1 MAFNPDDTFSKFL
14 EFCKPYLELQ
24 KSTELIKLLQKRFSD
39 CKEEYKKSLDFADLT
54 EITCAKIESDSKNIF
69 IHLRDYL
76 ADLKSNNDKKRK
88 REANLHDEYD
98 APSPKSSKGET
109 SDVDSDG
116 SWNKFIRKTA
126 TACEKD
132 RTEYSEVNKTK
143 EVISNVEEQMCITID
158 DSDEDTESG
167 AMNLTVTKLQNSTS
181 KQPDKSHVKDIDK
194 KVQNH
199 TKNISHTNKLKLVQS
214 TTKTQTVSST
224 TNICNSGLIQKFHKA
239 IDSTYYPA
247 KSKKQYKLVSNTQ
260 LTESDKCVN
269 KHPSTKPLNDIETI
283 VLDDDDDEDEDKN
296 EDRNEIQNM
305 IRIDKNL
312 TSVNQEKNINN
323 KESSHSNTNV
333 KEMCETIDIV
343 NSTQDTVNTE
353 PSTIQIIEKETK
365 GKQLTDKETND
376 NVDEVKGSEQKTEA
390 CTQQKI
396 QSSPKVETS
405 EKAKSEC
412 RKAELTS
419 DKEGSQ
425 ISKDCKVVVPNY
437 VDKAQKETSVKVI
450 ESNIQKA
457 SETEKS
463 DVHDDKP
470 ISSLI
475 ERNENSE
482 NENQE
487 TKKEESHT
495 GTSEKPNDQHVARV
509 ICNGEHAAK
518 EITSD
523 QHAAKEIGN
532 EENVEAENGSVANVD
547 KQDEQ
552 KAEKAKTGSK
562 KQIARLEKLLEDL
575 RNKIEG
581 LKEREVT
588 LDEMD
593 DECSSYILEDKYQQK
608 FVKVWKK
615 LCELKNKSAATGRPI
630 ERRFKY
636 SGTRYPEINRK
647 LEKFVNKRKEFPD
660 YHDVKA
666 VITKVNQDKKI
677 GLGSTAIERLARE
690 AFLDVGESLQKRR
703 RQDLAYTSAGH
714 IKVVDRLPEDPASH
728 DPELKKKLNENRKH
742 YKEKMEQVMS
752 KYADIATA
760 TEPIEEEN
768 QSEEEDE
775 EEETSQ
781 NIDSLKT
788 EEVQY

>member
-1 MAFNPDDTFSKFL
+1 MAFNPDDTFSEFL

-39 CKEEYKKSLDFADLT
+39 CQEEFKKSSDFADLT

-69 IHLRDYL
+69 IHLRDFL
-76 ADLKSNNDKKRK
+76 AELKSKQIDKKRK
-88 REANLHDEYD
+88 REATLHDEYD

-116 SWNKFIRKTA
+116 GWHKFIKKTA
-126 TACEKD
+126 TDCKKG
-132 RTEYSEVNKTK
+132 RSEYLDLNKTK
-143 EVISNVEEQMCITID
+143 EVISNQEEQMCITID
-158 DSDEDTESG
+158 DSDEEDTDSSVV
-167 AMNLTVTKLQNSTS
+167 NLTVRKPENNTS
-181 KQPDKSHVKDIDK
+181 KQPDKSSAKKIDLN
-194 KVQNH
+194 VLNH
-199 TKNISHTNKLKLVQS
+199 TKNNSHTNKLKLVQS
-214 TTKTQTVSST
+214 TTKSQVTSST
-224 TNICNSGLIQKFHKA
+224 TNICNSGLIQKLHKT
-239 IDSTYYPA
+239 IESCYSPA
-247 KSKKQYKLVSNTQ
+247 QSQKQQKHVTNAQ
-260 LTESDKCVN
+260 LTESDKCEN
-269 KHPSTKPLNDIETI
+269 KCSNKKPLNDIETI
-283 VLDDDDDEDEDKN
+283 VLVDDDEDEDKN
-296 EDRNEIQNM
+296 EERYEIQN
-305 IRIDKNL
+305 IKRTDKNL
-312 TSVNQEKNINN
+312 TSVNQEKTIRN
-323 KESSHSNTNV
+323 KESSPRDTNV
-333 KEMCETIDIV
+333 KKVCETIDIV
-343 NSTQDTVNTE
+343 NKTKDHVNTE
-353 PSTIQIIEKETK
+353 PTRIQIIEKETEV
-365 GKQLTDKETND
+365 KQLTDKETND
-376 NVDEVKGSEQKTEA
+376 IGDEVEGMHVSEQKTVA

-405 EKAKSEC
+405 EEPKSEC
-412 RKAELTS
+412 KTDELTK
-419 DKEGSQ
+419 DKEEIR
-425 ISKDCKVVVPNY
+425 ISEDCQVLVPN
-437 VDKAQKETSVKVI
+437 VDKAQKETSVKVT

-457 SETEKS
+457 SGTKESNVPADE
-463 DVHDDKP
+463 P
-470 ISSLI
+470 ISLI

-487 TKKEESHT
+487 AKQEENKS
-495 GTSEKPNDQHVARV
+495 GTSDIPNDQQVAKE

-518 EITSD
+518 EISN
-523 QHAAKEIGN
+523 A
-532 EENVEAENGSVANVD
+532 ENVEAGNESVAIED

-552 KAEKAKTGSK
+552 KAEKTKTGSK

-581 LKEREVT
+581 LKEKEVT

-615 LCELKNKSAATGRPI
+615 ICELKNKSAATGRPI

-714 IKVVDRLPEDPASH
+714 VKAVDKLPEDPASH
-728 DPELKKKLNENRKH
+728 DPDLKKKLNENRKH
-742 YKEKMEQVMS
+742 YKEKMEQVMK
-752 KYADIATA
+752 KYSDIATA
-760 TEPIEEEN
+760 TEPNEEEN
-768 QSEEEDE
+768 QSEDEDD